1 MTNEH
6 VEPEFSRPIKLES
19 LGEEGRVF
27 TIDASPGECAAL
39 ARRFAL
45 AGLNALSARVE
56 LGWIHQGRRILR
68 LRGRLTARATQT
80 CVVTLAPVAAEIDEE
95 FDVDYAEPDAS
106 GGEIVLDMTAEEG
119 AAEPLP
125 DGVLDIGEA
134 VAQQLALSLDPYP
147 RSAGASLAGPPDAVV
162 GPPASPFAV
171 LRKLRPGEPP
181 GRT

>member
-1 MTNEH
+1 MINEY
-6 VEPEFSRPIKLES
+6 VEPEFARPIKLES

-27 TIDASPGECAAL
+27 TIDASPGERAAL

-45 AGLNALSARVE
+45 AGLDALSARVD
-56 LGWIHQGRRILR
+56 LGWTHGSRVLR

-80 CVVTLAPVAAEIDEE
+80 CVVTLAPVAAEIDEV
-95 FDVDYAEPDAS
+95 FSVDYAEPDAS
-106 GGEIVLDMTAEEG
+106 GDEIVLDMTAEEG

-147 RSAGASLAGPPDAVV
+147 RSAGASLAGLPDAVV
-162 GPPASPFAV
+162 EPPASPFAV
-171 LRKLRPGEPP
+171 LRKLRPDEPP